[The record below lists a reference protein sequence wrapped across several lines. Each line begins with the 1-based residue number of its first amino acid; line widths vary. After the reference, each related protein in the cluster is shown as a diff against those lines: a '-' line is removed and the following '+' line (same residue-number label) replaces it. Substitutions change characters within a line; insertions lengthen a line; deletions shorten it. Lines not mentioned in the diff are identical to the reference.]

1 MLEKICVEWIVYVNV
16 TIFGG
21 KVVSV
26 KFDRKAVDEEIKTS
40 LAIKLKGDLERYF
53 NGKFVDFDYPV
64 LLNTSNFTRKVLEKV
79 REIPYGKTIS
89 YKNLAEKLNTKGY
102 RAVGLA
108 LKKNPIPIIIP
119 CHRVVSKKGLGG
131 YNSGIEIK
139 KELLRLEGAL

>member
-1 MLEKICVEWIVYVNV
+1 M
-16 TIFGG
+16 
-21 KVVSV
+21 
-26 KFDRKAVDEEIKTS
+26 
-40 LAIKLKGDLERYF
+40 
-53 NGKFVDFDYPV
+53 

-89 YKNLAEKLNTKGY
+89 YKDLAEKLNTKGY

-139 KELLRLEGAL
+139 KELLKLEGAL